1 MNFPDVRFLF
11 EECNEELWTMI
22 LSLKP
27 EKRVDIY
34 ELARI
39 LRNTLVA
46 FTKKRLIFPGLNIES
61 KMSLEKKIEK
71 KRKPDEGGEE
81 RRMKGV
87 RTKKIRMDIP
97 GSENE
102 LDDSDLDQ
110 DFDPDKGRTII
121 DISY

>member
-110 DFDPDKGRTII
+110 DFDPDKGRTVI